1 MSYHQFFYFKAM
13 QPFNINKKSN
23 GEKVES
29 LKLI

>member
-13 QPFNINKKSN
+13 QPFNKKSN